1 MSFAVAIF
9 LGAFLIF
16 QVQPF
21 LGKYIL
27 PWFGGT
33 PSVWSTCMLFFQT
46 LLLGGYLYA
55 HLVATRLPR
64 RHQAMVHS
72 AVLIGAVAVLIY
84 QWFSWGTPVLPSTSF
99 KPQDS
104 NDPIWRLLWLLVGS
118 VGLPYFVLS
127 ATGPLVQSWFNR
139 VEPNKSPYRLY
150 TLSNIG
156 SLLALVSYPFAI
168 EPLLKLRF
176 QAGLWTVIYALFAAS
191 MVWIAVLLV
200 RRSGNQAESAANQ
213 QADEAAGPPPKL
225 GDRLLWLGFASAAS
239 AMLLAAT
246 NQICQE
252 VAVIPFLWIAPLT
265 LYLIS
270 FIVVFAGDK
279 WYSRKLWGI
288 LFLVATTVACLA
300 LFDSFT
306 LPIMGQVAVFCGL
319 LFCLCMVCHGEM
331 VRLKPH
337 PRYLTSF
344 YLLMSAGG
352 ALGGAFVS
360 LLAPV
365 IFAGFWELHI
375 SLWLAWALF
384 VVVILQTDSCWV
396 NQPGMAALKKAMV
409 GMLVLMAAVL
419 YGHTRYA
426 HDDALYC
433 ERSFYGVLR
442 VRSMG
447 WSTNDSKAYKL
458 SHGAIVHGFQFV
470 AAERRH
476 EPVSYYG
483 PGSGIALALTEYP
496 EWLKENGSERPMR
509 VGVVGLGVGTL
520 VTYASEDDYYRFYEI
535 NPSVVALAMGADAY
549 FTYLKDSVATVEI
562 IDGDARISMERELQS
577 GEPQNFDILAV
588 DAFSSDSIPAHLL
601 THEALKLYMEHLTPD
616 GVLVLHISN
625 RHLDL
630 RPVVEGLAATEG
642 LTSRVVEGDG
652 NERGCWGSTWVIV
665 TANEQFAARPNI
677 VSAESDEESE
687 SSADVWTDD
696 YSNIYQILN

>member
-33 PSVWSTCMLFFQT
+33 PSVWSTCMLFFQS

-55 HLVATRLPR
+55 HLVATRLER
-64 RHQAMVHS
+64 RTQALLHS
-72 AVLIGAVAVLIY
+72 AVLVCAVVVLIY
-84 QWFSWGTPVLPSTSF
+84 QWYSWGTPVLPSDSF

-127 ATGPLVQSWFNR
+127 STGPLVQSWFNR
-139 VEPNKSPYRLY
+139 VEPTKSPYRLY

-176 QAGLWTVIYALFAAS
+176 QAELWTVIYALFAGS

-200 RRSGNQAESAANQ
+200 RRTSIAKVSSPEDRM
-213 QADEAAGPPPKL
+213 DEPGPPPTRT
-225 GDRLLWLGFASAAS
+225 DRMLWLGFAAAAS

-252 VAVIPFLWIAPLT
+252 VAVIPFLWILPLT
-265 LYLIS
+265 LYLLS
-270 FIVVFAGDK
+270 FIIVFAGDK
-279 WYSRKLWGI
+279 WYSRKIWGI
-288 LFLVATTVACLA
+288 LFLAATTVTCLA

-306 LPIMGQVAVFCGL
+306 LPIMGQVAVYSGS

-337 PRYLTSF
+337 PHYLTSF

-360 LLAPV
+360 LIAPV
-365 IFAGFWELHI
+365 VFVGFWELHI
-375 SLWLAWALF
+375 SIWLAWALF
-384 VVVILQTDSCWV
+384 LVVILRTDSTWI
-396 NQPGMAALKKAMV
+396 NQPGIAALKKAMV
-409 GMLVLMAAVL
+409 GMLVLLAAVL

-426 HDDALYC
+426 NDDALFC

-442 VRSMG
+442 VRNMG
-447 WSTNDSKAYKL
+447 AWTEDGKALKL
-458 SHGAIVHGFQFV
+458 SHGAIVHGFQYL
-470 AAERRH
+470 APERRR

-496 EWLKENGSERPMR
+496 KWLTDNGDERPLR
-509 VGVVGLGVGTL
+509 IGVVGLGVGTL
-520 VTYASEDDYYRFYEI
+520 VAFAAEGDYYRFYEI
-535 NPSVVALAMGADAY
+535 NPSVTMLSTGPMAY
-549 FTYLKDSVATVEI
+549 FSYLRDSDATIDIV
-562 IDGDARISMERELQS
+562 DGDARISMERELLA
-577 GEPQNFDILAV
+577 GEPQSFDVLAV

-601 THEALKLYMEHLTPD
+601 THEALKLYMKHLTVN
-616 GVLVLHISN
+616 GVLALHISN

-630 RPVVEGLAATEG
+630 RPVVAGLAREEGLI
-642 LTSRVVEGDG
+642 SRIVEADG
-652 NERGCWGSTWVIV
+652 NDRGCWGSTWVLV
-665 TANEQFAARPNI
+665 TANQEFAARPTILN
-677 VSAESDEESE
+677 AESDEEADTN
-687 SSADVWTDD
+687 ADVWTDD